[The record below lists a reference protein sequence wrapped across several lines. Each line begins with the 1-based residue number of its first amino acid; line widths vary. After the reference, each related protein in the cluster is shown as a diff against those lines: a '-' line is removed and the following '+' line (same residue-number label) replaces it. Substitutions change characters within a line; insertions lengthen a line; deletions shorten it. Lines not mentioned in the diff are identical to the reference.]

1 MFESVKDWV
10 QAHIGQ
16 GYRMVDG
23 GFIDGTAF
31 EKDYMCVIKGKGG
44 AAPDVDD
51 RRPRYQLILLGPRN
65 NRPAVAQVRAATE
78 ALMEACLGDTVPC
91 GAASVK
97 ALGEPVG
104 PSYTVEDRAWMTV
117 ELQLTH

>member
-1 MFESVKDWV
+1 MFESLKDWV
-10 QAHIGQ
+10 QEAIGQ
-16 GYRMVDG
+16 GYRLVDG
-23 GFIDGTAF
+23 GFIDGQSFAL
-31 EKDYMCVIKGKGG
+31 DHMCVIKGRGG
-44 AAPDVDD
+44 MAPDVDD
-51 RRPRYQLILLGPRN
+51 RRPRYMIVLLGPRN
-65 NRPAVAQVRAATE
+65 DRPAVAQVRAAAE

-97 ALGEPVG
+97 ALGEPIG

>member
-1 MFESVKDWV
+1 MFEAFKDWV

-16 GYRMVDG
+16 GFRMVDG
-23 GFIDGTAF
+23 GFIDGKSF
-31 EKDYMCVIKGKGG
+31 EDNSMCVIQGKGG
-44 AAPDVDD
+44 MAPDVDD
-51 RRPRYQLILLGPRN
+51 RYPRYRLIILGPRN
-65 NRPAVAQVRAATE
+65 DREAVARVRVAVE
-78 ALMEACLGDTVPC
+78 SLMQACLGDTVPC